1 MSHEQNKP
9 VQLRTGNVI
18 TLGDS
23 QEQEGKAVWPVN
35 MDILTGV
42 PLFNSDMGGENGW
55 FVIDLD
61 TVVFH
66 KPRLTMDYNHN
77 ESEIIGYVEDFRRDE
92 SGLHATGYLVPFE
105 EKDRANEVIYKNK
118 NGVPYEVS
126 PTVLPYAAEVEDLS
140 DGETAVVNG
149 EEQIGPIRIY
159 RKLPVRGAAICPYG
173 TDRHTSAT
181 VLSEK
186 GTVMAKAPAKGKLNE
201 DKVDKI
207 IDEAV
212 ITPPIDK
219 ETLNDEE
226 GGTAAHPDLEEFI
239 AEFGFEQG
247 TNYFREGMTF
257 EDAQKMEYA
266 ELKAAKMAKLQE
278 GDETI
283 EPPAPNAEP
292 LKKDAP
298 EAAALKAEIKKLGD
312 QVNRLTRS
320 IPRGEREP
328 VSTGEPEKKAKP
340 DNRPAVFK
348 LADKYAKKS

>member
-1 MSHEQNKP
+1 MSQEMKNKP

-23 QEQEGKAVWPVN
+23 QEQEGKAVWPVD

-42 PLFNSDMGGENGW
+42 PLFNFEMGGENGW

-77 ESEIIGYVEDFRRDE
+77 ESEIIGYVEDFLRDE
-92 SGLHATGYLVPFE
+92 EGLHATGYLVPFE

-126 PTVLPYAAEVEDLS
+126 PTVLPYAAEVEDLP

-149 EEQIGPIRIY
+149 EEQTGPIRIY

-186 GTVMAKAPAKGKLNE
+186 GFTMAKAAAKGKLSEE
-201 DKVDKI
+201 DI
-207 IDEAV
+207 IDK
-212 ITPPIDK
+212 TDDK
-219 ETLNDEE
+219 ENLNDEG

-247 TNYFREGMTF
+247 TNYFRDGLTF
-257 EDAQKMEYA
+257 EDAQKMEYS

-278 GDETI
+278 DEKPVEETPAPGTDP
-283 EPPAPNAEP
+283 EPPKKEDAG
-292 LKKDAP
+292 LKDQVA
-298 EAAALKAEIKKLGD
+298 KLSAK
-312 QVNRLTRS
+312 VNRLERAV
-320 IPRGEREP
+320 PRGEREP
-328 VSTGEPEKKAKP
+328 VSQTDAKP
-340 DNRPAVFK
+340 ETKKPDKRPAIFK
-348 LADKYAKKS
+348 MADKYAKKP